1 MMRHPLDHLGCG
13 VQENAKAEAG
23 LANSKGESLAI
34 SVRDG
39 LGDNADVGNAGLA
52 EFVDYGCK
60 GTEGNGLVGSKKNGV
75 AGMLELLFDFGGE
88 VVDVDGIVA
97 KVDQLFLVDGDDET
111 HLGDFLYG
119 VSFGDVD
126 FDARL
131 EDRGSDHEDDEQ
143 DEDNVDERHHVDV
156 GEGRLRGFGEV
167 RHGSV

>member
-1 MMRHPLDHLGCG
+1 MRHPLDHLGCG

-75 AGMLELLFDFGGE
+75 AGMLELLFDFGGRSWM
-88 VVDVDGIVA
+88 
-97 KVDQLFLVDGDDET
+97 LT
-111 HLGDFLYG
+111 
-119 VSFGDVD
+119 
-126 FDARL
+126 
-131 EDRGSDHEDDEQ
+131 GSLP
-143 DEDNVDERHHVDV
+143 R
-156 GEGRLRGFGEV
+156 
-167 RHGSV
+167 